1 MIKDILKFFKRER
14 LYLLLVLLLGAFY
27 AFMTLGPKP
36 QTEHPRAQSSLSGLE
51 QFRAA
56 ERKFSDETLS
66 EPAFGNFARKEPLLA
81 AGFGAYTA
89 LLGLALTVGF
99 VINFLAVFR
108 PSFREKILPRLPPP
122 SETRVWPF
130 SILFKTVVLFVVWS
144 ILISFL
150 MGVVSAI
157 FPVEGADNAYM
168 VLHTFILNVLCV
180 MFMVRFL
187 KQQGSSW
194 RDLGFNVPQGKPF
207 REMMIGWTGYLG
219 VLPIFALVLAVL
231 LFLANLVRYEP
242 PPHPLVNVFIE
253 EEKRLPFLVAFSA
266 FLGAV
271 IGPVFEEVFFRG
283 FCYPILKGKVGK
295 VWAMVISAAFFASI
309 HHTGFVF
316 WPIFVLGLALAYLYE
331 SRRSLLAPIT
341 LHVTH
346 NTLFISYFFLVK
358 QMISSSA

>member
-1 MIKDILKFFKRER
+1 
-14 LYLLLVLLLGAFY
+14 
-27 AFMTLGPKP
+27 
-36 QTEHPRAQSSLSGLE
+36 
-51 QFRAA
+51 
-56 ERKFSDETLS
+56 
-66 EPAFGNFARKEPLLA
+66 
-81 AGFGAYTA
+81 
-89 LLGLALTVGF
+89 
-99 VINFLAVFR
+99 
-108 PSFREKILPRLPPP
+108 
-122 SETRVWPF
+122 
-130 SILFKTVVLFVVWS
+130 
-144 ILISFL
+144 
-150 MGVVSAI
+150 
-157 FPVEGADNAYM
+157 
-168 VLHTFILNVLCV
+168 
-180 MFMVRFL
+180 
-187 KQQGSSW
+187 
-194 RDLGFNVPQGKPF
+194 
-207 REMMIGWTGYLG
+207 MIGWTGYLG